1 MCSWPGRPCM
11 MRSPAAPTIAPPT
24 APTAAPAGPPAIA
37 PATPPV
43 TAPAAAEPPVV
54 ACFSPLSSSRVTIV
68 SLSIG
73 HLQDDALQVDATDV
87 PTEAIAGALSID
99 YAQTLCTLELW
110 SHEESDS
117 PAGSGEIGNVA

>member
-37 PATPPV
+37 PAAPPV
-43 TAPAAAEPPVV
+43 TAPATAEPPVV

-68 SLSIG
+68 SLSTA
-73 HLQDDALQVDATDV
+73 HLQDDALHGDATDV
-87 PTEAIAGALSID
+87 PRRLTRATLPNALQ
-99 YAQTLCTLELW
+99 ACW
-110 SHEESDS
+110 SARVHGLHT
-117 PAGSGEIGNVA
+117 AL

>member
-11 MRSPAAPTIAPPT
+11 MRSPAAPMIAPPT

-54 ACFSPLSSSRVTIV
+54 ACFSALSSSRVTIV

-87 PTEAIAGALSID
+87 PTEVIAGA
-99 YAQTLCTLELW
+99 AQHRLRADPLHLELW

-117 PAGSGEIGNVA
+117 PAVSQE